1 MSDKRDLIWFRSAPA
16 THFTSFKVT
25 TVANTVELES
35 IPASSTYVIR
45 GMVPSDA
52 HKDLKGTIEHIGVY
66 QGTSAAATVTVFIY
80 SSDASVTGSAT
91 LSNNHYVDHEPFII
105 NDFVEIAG
113 QTSVQFSAKNT
124 LDIPYMDKTSSKKF
138 HIGVHA
144 TTNANPNLLNS
155 EGIMIEWAWRPD
167 AGEN

>member
-52 HKDLKGTIEHIGVY
+52 HKDLKGTIEHVALY
-66 QGTSAAATVTVFIY
+66 EGTGAAVTATIVFY
-80 SSDASVTGSAT
+80 SSDASVTASAT
-91 LSNNHYVDHEPFII
+91 LSNNHYIDHEPIISDDFI
-105 NDFVEIAG
+105 EIAG
-113 QTSVQFSAKNT
+113 NTKIQFCGKND
-124 LDIPYMDKTSSKKF
+124 LAIPYMDKTSAKKF
-138 HIGVHA
+138 HIGIFTPAGDPKVF
-144 TTNANPNLLNS
+144 NS
-155 EGIMIEWAWRPD
+155 EGVLLEWAFRPD
-167 AGEN
+167 VGE